1 MVDLARYHGSFNWM
15 RVQVYLPHLKCLR
28 SVKWVGFLGMAI
40 VGLYTAEDLW
50 HKFGDVNMPVVFPFT
65 VFI

>member
-1 MVDLARYHGSFNWM
+1 MCM
-15 RVQVYLPHLKCLR
+15 QVHLIHLRCLL

-50 HKFGDVNMPVVFPFT
+50 HKFGDIEMPVVLPSPKSF
-65 VFI
+65 